1 MSSKA
6 IYCSRYTY
14 HYTYLITNIEN
25 GMKYIGV
32 HSCDCL
38 PEEDIGVKY
47 FSTSHDKEF
56 LKEQKEFP
64 ERFTY
69 EVIMIWNTRREA
81 MLHERFLLLTPNAA
95 QSPIYYNLHNGGPNF
110 DTSGRVTVKDKNGKT
125 MQVSVDDERY
135 LSGKLVHISSGKVV
149 VKDKDGNTIVVSITD
164 PRYISGELIG
174 YTEGRVVVKDK
185 DGNTSMVS
193 KMDPRYISGELV
205 HISSGK
211 VVVKDKEGNIC
222 SVSKNDPRYISGEL
236 VMIWAGRTH
245 KSSSKEKIGKASK
258 ERMKDPT
265 NNSQFGTRWIYN
277 LTLLENRKIKKTD
290 CTPDGWSDG
299 RVLDWNK
306 KINEILAK
314 KEKILEKENYDK
326 SRQKLAEKLWNK
338 FLLKEYK
345 SIRQFAKNE
354 YNKSFVSL
362 MALWKK
368 YIHEYHKII
377 IPCKTRSNSF

>member
-1 MSSKA
+1 
-6 IYCSRYTY
+6 
-14 HYTYLITNIEN
+14 
-25 GMKYIGV
+25 MKYIGV

-149 VKDKDGNTIVVSITD
+149 VKDK
-164 PRYISGELIG
+164 
-174 YTEGRVVVKDK
+174 
-185 DGNTSMVS
+185 
-193 KMDPRYISGELV
+193 
-205 HISSGK
+205 
-211 VVVKDKEGNIC
+211 EGNIC

-299 RVLDWNK
+299 RVLDWGK

-354 YNKSFVSL
+354 YDKSFVSL

-368 YIHEYHKII
+368 YIPEYHKII